1 MASNYVYPTA
11 AEFFEIGQDLISQG
25 RAGRQGLD
33 IAPTVTKN
41 TFNVRWAQADNYHG
55 LQQMRGLDG
64 QAPKVQRIGSTTYTY
79 EPGVYGEHTV
89 ITEQELLKRAI
100 PGRPEIRIPVDDLV
114 MADARLLTTRELDGM
129 EARVW
134 ILLATG
140 TISVPLGGPNAPLSW
155 SDTYTTQTYSPTVPW
170 STLSTATPIANL
182 QTIQQL
188 SVGHSALFGATSTL
202 YMNQVTANRL
212 INNTNSSD
220 FGGKKDQYGA
230 TLNALP
236 AFNNYFQGQN
246 LPKVEIND
254 RGYQLLPISG
264 PETTPTTQF
273 KKFIPDGT
281 AILVGKRPDN
291 SNVLEFQQTINAM
304 NPGFAAGPY
313 QFIKDFSA
321 GINAP
326 KELPPRLEVHRGF
339 NGGLTVL
346 FPSAI
351 VSITGL

>member
-11 AEFFEIGQDLISQG
+11 AEFFEIGQDLINEG
-25 RAGRQGLD
+25 KAGRQGLM

-41 TFNVRWAQADNYHG
+41 TFNVRWGQQDNYHG

-64 QAPKVQRIGSTTYTY
+64 QPPRVQRIGSATYTY
-79 EPGVYGEHTV
+79 EPGVYGEFTQ
-89 ITEQELLKRAI
+89 ITETELLKRAI
-100 PGRPEIRIPVDDLV
+100 PGHPEIRIPVDDLV
-114 MADARLLTTRELDGM
+114 MADARLLTARELDGM
-129 EARVW
+129 EAKIW
-134 ILLATG
+134 QLLATG
-140 TISVPLGGPNAPLSW
+140 TLSVPLGGPNAPLSW
-155 SDTYTTQTYSPTVPW
+155 SDTYTIQTYSPVVPW
-170 STLSTATPIANL
+170 STLSTATPITNM

-188 SVGHSALFGATSTL
+188 SVGHSSIFGPDATM

-212 INNTNSSD
+212 INNSNSAD
-220 FGGKKDQYGA
+220 FGGKRDMYGA
-230 TLNALP
+230 TLNNLP
-236 AFNNYFQGQN
+236 ALNSYFQKQN

-254 RGYQLLPISG
+254 RGYQLLPLSG
-264 PETTPTTQF
+264 PITAPTTQF

-326 KELPPRLEVHRGF
+326 KEVPPRLEVHRGM
-339 NGGLTVL
+339 NGGLAIL

-351 VSITGL
+351 VAISGL